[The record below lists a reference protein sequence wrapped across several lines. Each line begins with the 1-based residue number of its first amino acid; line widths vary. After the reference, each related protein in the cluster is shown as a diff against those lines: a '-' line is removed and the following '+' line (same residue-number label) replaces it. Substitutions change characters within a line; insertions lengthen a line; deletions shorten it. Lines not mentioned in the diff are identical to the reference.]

1 MKIAKAKVLTL
12 IFLGTLLIINSLLL
26 FSYYNFYLSDKISSD
41 LITIRNQNNNNLYF
55 IINKIKNKDIIET
68 EDEVRKYVNEN
79 GGYVSLKDRYGNI
92 LYTNKKDMNKLFS
105 STIYIIIDNDEYELT
120 YSKLSITPGMKVIRN
135 FMVFEIV
142 LLTVTIV
149 TFFILN
155 SRQLINPI
163 ELTIKDIND
172 YKYGKIPV
180 KRKMPKQVE
189 QIQNT
194 FVDMVDKLEIEKE
207 YQNQIIASISHDIKT
222 PLTSV
227 IGYTDRLK
235 NSKLDEEKKVKYID
249 KIYNQALLMKSIL
262 EEFDD
267 YQSCNLK
274 KTLKYKVMDIKTIK
288 ENLIRDYE
296 EELKDKRITFKVISN
311 CDDKKVKID
320 EVKIKRVF
328 SNIITNSVTHF
339 KSKEGI
345 INVVINYRAGKV
357 KIEVADNGGGIEDE
371 KNLKKIFEPLYTSDP
386 SRKIS
391 GLGLSICKQIII
403 AHDGCI
409 YAKNNSIKG
418 LSIIFIIPSC

>member
-12 IFLGTLLIINSLLL
+12 IFLGTLLVINSLLL

-41 LITIRNQNNNNLYF
+41 LITIKNQNNNNLYF
-55 IINKIKNKDIIET
+55 IINKIKNKDIVDT
-68 EDEVRKYVNEN
+68 EEEVRKYVKEY
-79 GGYVSLKDRYGNI
+79 GGYVSLKDRYGNV

-105 STIYIIIDNDEYELT
+105 STIYIIIDNNEYELT

-142 LLTVTIV
+142 LLTVAIV

-180 KRKMPKQVE
+180 KRKMPRQVE

-249 KIYNQALLMKSIL
+249 KIYNKALLMKGIL

-274 KTLKYKVMDIKTIK
+274 KTLKYKVIDVKTIK
-288 ENLIRDYE
+288 ENLLRDYE
-296 EELKDKRITFKVISN
+296 EELKDKKITFNVISN

-345 INVVINYRAGKV
+345 INVNITYKTGKI
-357 KIEVADNGGGIEDE
+357 KIEIADNGGGIEDE

-391 GLGLSICKQIII
+391 GLGLSICKQIIS
-403 AHDGCI
+403 AHEGCI
-409 YAKNNSIKG
+409 YARNNSIKG